1 MSDLRFVALLPMKGH
16 SERIKNKNFR
26 LFKGKPLFQWIL
38 EELLSIESIKTII
51 INTDVVEKLR
61 QYPFMT
67 NDRVLLRSRPKELI
81 GDHVSMNRIIESDLE
96 FANADHYIMTHTTNP
111 LIKATT
117 ILEGMKKYEDILSA
131 GFDSL
136 FSANRYLSR
145 FYSSELKPM
154 NHNPQNLIR
163 TQDLDPIYEENS
175 CLYYFNNNSFVK
187 TKARI
192 GAKPTIFI
200 TPKIESIDIDD
211 WDSWDQAI
219 LAYNYLYNNEV

>member
-111 LIKATT
+111 LLSTET
-117 ILEGMKKYEDILSA
+117 ISRALLKYESA
-131 GFDSL
+131 VKGNLADSL
-136 FSANRYLSR
+136 FGVTKFQTR
-145 FYSSELKPM
+145 FYRGDGSAI
-154 NHNPQNLIR
+154 NHNPGNLIR
-163 TQDLDPIYEENS
+163 TQDLEPWYEENS
-175 CLYYFNNNSFVK
+175 CIYIFSKSSFS
-187 TKARI
+187 
-192 GAKPTIFI
+192 FI
-200 TPKIESIDIDD
+200 LRK
-211 WDSWDQAI
+211 
-219 LAYNYLYNNEV
+219 